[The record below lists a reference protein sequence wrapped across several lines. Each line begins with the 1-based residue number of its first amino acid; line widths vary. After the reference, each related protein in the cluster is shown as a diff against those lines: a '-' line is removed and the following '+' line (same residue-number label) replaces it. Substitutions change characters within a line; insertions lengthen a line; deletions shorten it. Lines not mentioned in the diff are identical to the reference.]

1 LDERIRVK
9 LVSPDGEEELTVM
22 SGTTMAEVIRLAR
35 PERSKWYPAV
45 FHEEK
50 VKELSDR
57 IMESG
62 VVELIPVDSVIGF
75 DMYKRSLIFLTI
87 KAYHDVMKETEGT
100 HLISIMYSLGSGFFA
115 KPKDDV
121 HLTDKMIAKI
131 KNRMRELAEK
141 DVPFEKKTVRTSEVM
156 QEFKLRGFKN
166 KAKLMRYRRASR
178 ANLYCLDGLSDYFY
192 GYLVPSAG
200 YITEFDLVAYD
211 DGFVICLPDRSTM
224 KMKPYHAPEKLYREL
239 RRGEDWGSS
248 LGIEGVG
255 ELNDRISLGRQNEL
269 ILMQEALMEKQIADI
284 AETIRRENKRVVLIA
299 GPSSSGKTT
308 FSKRLSIQLMA
319 IGMRPHAIEMD
330 NFFVERQETP
340 VNPDGSY
347 DFECL
352 EAVDLRLF
360 GETMESLLAGKK
372 TELPKFDFQTGQKKF
387 NGDFLKMEKED
398 VLIVEGIHAL
408 NPASSKSLPQDSIFK
423 IYISA
428 LTQLNLDE
436 HNRISTSDTRLLR
449 RMVRDARTRGH
460 SPTDTIRMWE
470 SVRRGEEKN
479 IFPFQEEAD
488 VMFNSALIYEL
499 SALKTYV
506 EPLLYRV
513 EPGTKEFFEAKRLLK
528 FLDYF
533 LGIDAEMVPRNSL
546 LREFIGGGCF

>member
-1 LDERIRVK
+1 MDDRIRVK
-9 LVSPDGEEELTVM
+9 VITPEEEQEMTVM
-22 SGTTMAEVIRLAR
+22 SGTTMAELIRLAYPDKR
-35 PERSKWYPAV
+35 RWYPAV

-57 IMESG
+57 ITESSE
-62 VVELIPVDSVIGF
+62 VELIPVDSVIGF

-87 KAYHDVMKETEGT
+87 KAYHDIMEESQGN
-100 HLISIMYSLGSGFFA
+100 HLISIMYSLGRGFFA

-121 HLTDKMIAKI
+121 HLTQEIVDRI
-131 KNRMRELAEK
+131 KARMRELSEK
-141 DVPFEKKTVRTSEVM
+141 DVPFEKRTVRTSDVV
-156 QEFKLRGFKN
+156 QEFECRGFKN
-166 KAKLMRYRRASR
+166 KAQLMRYRRASR
-178 ANLYCLDGLSDYFY
+178 ANLYSLEGLSDYFY
-192 GYLVPSAG
+192 GYLMPSAG
-200 YITEFDLVAYD
+200 YISEFDLVPYD
-211 DGFVICLPDRSTM
+211 DGFVICVPNRATM
-224 KMKPYHAPEKLYREL
+224 KMEPYHAPEKLYREL

-255 ELNDRISLGRQNEL
+255 ELNDRISAGRQNEI

-284 AETIRRENKRVVLIA
+284 AETIRKENKKVVLIA

-308 FSKRLSIQLMA
+308 FSRRLSIQLMA
-319 IGMRPHAIEMD
+319 VGMKPHAIEMD
-330 NFFVERQETP
+330 NFFVERKDNP
-340 VNPDGSY
+340 KNPDGSY

-352 EAVDLRLF
+352 EAVDLDLF
-360 GETMESLLAGKK
+360 GNTMEKLLAGER
-372 TELPKFDFQTGQKKF
+372 TELPTFDFQVGQKKYK
-387 NGDFLKMEKED
+387 GDFLQMGSED

-408 NPASSKSLPQDSIFK
+408 NPASSERLPKDSIFK

-470 SVRRGEEKN
+470 GVRRGEEKN

-488 VMFNSALIYEL
+488 VMFNSALLYEL
-499 SALKTYV
+499 SALKIYV